1 MLMHQTL
8 ILEVFLVM
16 NIFNLF
22 NCRRLSCTN
31 RSEVNLLSEIIQNWH
46 FLVVVLAAANI
57 MYGITHFR
65 WLSFLFR
72 TTQLTFEMHILSLV
86 LGLGS
91 IAVATLAKIMP
102 IKYVPTFSD
111 TESEDAKVTRIS
123 FSSLDGGLSLQK
135 QTSKA
140 LLAEHNKDSKVV

>member
-1 MLMHQTL
+1 M
-8 ILEVFLVM
+8 
-16 NIFNLF
+16 
-22 NCRRLSCTN
+22 
-31 RSEVNLLSEIIQNWH
+31 
-46 FLVVVLAAANI
+46 VVLAAANI
-57 MYGITHFR
+57 MYGITHFS
-65 WLSFLFR
+65 WLTFLFR

-123 FSSLDGGLSLQK
+123 FSSLDGGLTLQK